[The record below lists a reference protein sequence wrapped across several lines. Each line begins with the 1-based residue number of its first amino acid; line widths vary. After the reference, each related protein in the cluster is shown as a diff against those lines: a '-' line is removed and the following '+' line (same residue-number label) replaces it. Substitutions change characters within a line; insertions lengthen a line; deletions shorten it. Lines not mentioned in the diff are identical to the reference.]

1 MVERAL
7 ALCGLLSLL
16 MTGGLVI
23 TLLVEAMR
31 FFGAVSPLAFLG
43 ELEWAPRVQNQSFGV
58 WPLVSGSLLT
68 SAIGMAVAAPAGL
81 LAAIYLGE
89 FASPRLRRWLKPALD
104 ILAGVPTIVFG
115 YVALLVVT
123 PALQSVMADLSGF
136 NALSAGLVIGIM
148 LTPMIF
154 STSADAISAVPDDV
168 REAAFA
174 LGADRL
180 TTIFRV
186 VLPAASRGI
195 GAALLLAF
203 GRALGET
210 IVVAIAAGHQARL
223 TSDPTVPIETMTGY
237 VLQVAS
243 SGVPARTLE
252 YQTIFAVGSL
262 LFVMTLVFNVLA
274 HRLRRR
280 VRAGATEGS

>member
-1 MVERAL
+1 MVEGML
-7 ALCGLLSLL
+7 APCGLVSLV
-16 MTGGLVI
+16 MTAGLVV

-31 FFGAVSPLAFLG
+31 FFGDVSPLAFFG
-43 ELEWAPRVQNQSFGV
+43 QFEWAPRVQNQRFGV

-68 SAIGMAVAAPAGL
+68 SAVGMAVAAPAGL

-89 FASPRLRRWLKPALD
+89 FASPRSRRWLKPALEV
-104 ILAGVPTIVFG
+104 LAGVPTIVFG

-210 IVVAIAAGHQARL
+210 VVVAIAAGHQARL
-223 TSDPTVPIETMTGY
+223 TADPTVPIETMTGY

-262 LFVMTLVFNVLA
+262 LFLITLVINVLA

-280 VRAGATEGS
+280 LRAGVTEVS